1 MKGCVGKV
9 QRRQK
14 KPKSRAE
21 IRQEVDY
28 YLNLKKGIKQLRLD
42 EERNCSTCAN
52 EGKPMDMACWG
63 CKDGDKW
70 RPKK

>member
-1 MKGCVGKV
+1 M
-9 QRRQK
+9 QERQK

-21 IRQEVDY
+21 IRKEVDY

-42 EERNCSTCAN
+42 EKRDCDTCIN
-52 EGKPMDMACWG
+52 QGKPMDMICWG
-63 CKDGDKW
+63 CKDESNW